1 MLAVDGLRQL
11 NGWWPDVAGVAVEGI
26 INLDAGLNCRYFRG
40 QRFGKASRRN
50 CRSSWMTEL
59 ARRLDIPM
67 ISEAAATPIAIIAKV
82 SASMVGMVLT
92 TYKLSIAIL
101 RFFFSLPCLT

>member
-1 MLAVDGLRQL
+1 
-11 NGWWPDVAGVAVEGI
+11 
-26 INLDAGLNCRYFRG
+26 
-40 QRFGKASRRN
+40 
-50 CRSSWMTEL
+50 MTEL

-92 TYKLSIAIL
+92 TYKLSVAIL